1 MIPHNQASAFIME
14 NTSDGIEYLQNPLV
28 LIGFVIFLFVGLFK
42 LIRSDKITGRA
53 SAALFNKALN
63 YLFVLAL
70 LIVLAGFGL
79 NFYQSYKEQ
88 PSFIPSSN
96 NNANENPSNDET
108 ATPTATQ
115 PSNITEISTQG
126 EQSPAINSGSD
137 VNINYGDTL
146 SDKNTNPNNEA
157 KTAAPAKLETQGEQS
172 PAINSGGD
180 VNINYGD

>member
-1 MIPHNQASAFIME
+1 ME
-14 NTSDGIEYLQNPLV
+14 NTSDWIEYLQNPLV
-28 LIGFVIFLFVGLFK
+28 LIGFVIFLFAGLFK
-42 LIRSDKITGRA
+42 LIKSDKITGKA
-53 SAALFNKALN
+53 SAALFNKGLN
-63 YLFVLAL
+63 YLFILAL
-70 LIVLAGFGL
+70 VIVLAGFSL

-96 NNANENPSNDET
+96 NNTSENPSSGE
-108 ATPTATQ
+108 ATTHTATQ

-126 EQSPAINSGSD
+126 GQSPAINSGSD
-137 VNINYGDTL
+137 VNINYGGTL
-146 SDKNTNPNNEA
+146 SDKDSNANNEA